1 VLRLAVLIASS
12 FKGMHWNDI
21 LGVSP
26 NATRD
31 WAASCLRRKD
41 INERTIGKLFGHSPT
56 KTSITGVYGSVDLDT
71 MRRALDQLE

>member
-1 VLRLAVLIASS
+1 MLIASS

-31 WAASCLRRKD
+31 WAASCLRRQD
-41 INERTIGKLFGHSPT
+41 INERTISKLFGHNPS
-56 KTSITGVYGSVDLDT
+56 KVSITGVYGSVDLET